1 MVQIDESYDARA
13 HTEVHNPNATESKG
27 PKTPHL
33 LRSCHHN
40 YHFIELSKTKKT
52 KKPKQNKTN
61 KNSSTV
67 VFLIGGG
74 SSNTDLHFVH
84 ICFY

>member
-52 KKPKQNKTN
+52 KKTKTKQNKQKQKTKQN
-61 KNSSTV
+61 
-67 VFLIGGG
+67 
-74 SSNTDLHFVH
+74 
-84 ICFY
+84 